1 MKLRPVTYRLDM
13 NAITSFYKPRRTTH
27 LWIRKAKEAE
37 TQIGF
42 LAQEVEKAAALLQFD
57 FHGVDCPENENDHYG
72 LRYAEFVPVLVKA
85 MQEQQRRS
93 KPEVKNSLN
102 WKDLEDRLNKLSSA
116 NSINRLCYA
125 LLQEAVC
132 SFLLPQ
138 PFWYYKS
145 YSYGDWIWRYIYL

>member
-13 NAITSFYKPRRTTH
+13 NAITSFYKTPEEQRIYESEK
-27 LWIRKAKEAE
+27 LKEAE

-85 MQEQQRRS
+85 IQEQQ
-93 KPEVKNSLN
+93 KEIETLKQELAKL
-102 WKDLEDRLNKLSSA
+102 KDLEDRLNKLEQ
-116 NSINRLCYA
+116 R
-125 LLQEAVC
+125 Q
-132 SFLLPQ
+132 
-138 PFWYYKS
+138 
-145 YSYGDWIWRYIYL
+145 